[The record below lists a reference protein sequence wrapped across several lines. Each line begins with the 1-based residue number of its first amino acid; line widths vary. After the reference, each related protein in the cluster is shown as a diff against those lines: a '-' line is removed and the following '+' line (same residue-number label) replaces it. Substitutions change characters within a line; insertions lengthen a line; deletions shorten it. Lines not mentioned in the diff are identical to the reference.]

1 MLKILK
7 ELCVTKEMAS
17 FYSNYEKTDSFHVG
31 TVLAVN
37 DEEIALKLV
46 SPYGEDDGV
55 EVFNVEDIFRV
66 ETEGKYL
73 EKIKKLCTDS
83 SVLEFNKK
91 INESSIIES
100 ILTIACDKKEMVS
113 VELIDSGYT
122 EIQGFVESVSGD
134 ECKFRQVDDYGYED
148 GVAYVKICNVTQVS
162 YARTEERRVLKLW
175 KMNKQ

>member
-1 MLKILK
+1 MLRILK
-7 ELCVTKEMAS
+7 ELFDSKELAS

-37 DEEIALKLV
+37 DEEIALKLI

-83 SVLEFNKK
+83 SVLEFNEK
-91 INESSIIES
+91 IDENSIIES
-100 ILTIACDKKEMVS
+100 ILKIACDKKEMVS

-122 EIQGFVESVSGD
+122 EIQGFVESADGD

-148 GVAYVKICNVTQVS
+148 GLVYVKTGNVTQVS
-162 YARTEERRVLKLW
+162 YAREDEKRVLKLW
-175 KMNKQ
+175 KINNK